1 MTGEATDG
9 RNENESETGRKSRL
23 WWRAGGLRT
32 KDADYPVF
40 ACPFAK
46 PDRAMCLASGCDR
59 RCRDAAEA
67 RPLIRAK
74 RPNEVLVS

>member
-32 KDADYPVF
+32 KEF

-74 RPNEVLVS
+74 RPIEVLVS